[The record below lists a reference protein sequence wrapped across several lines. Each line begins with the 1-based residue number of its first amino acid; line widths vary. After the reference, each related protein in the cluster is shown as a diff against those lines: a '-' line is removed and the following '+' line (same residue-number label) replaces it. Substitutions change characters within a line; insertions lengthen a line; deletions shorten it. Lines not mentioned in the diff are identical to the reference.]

1 MIYGYLQKWVK
12 GNFDEMLKSDDESVS
27 MDDDEDFQREINEK
41 DDQS

>member
-1 MIYGYLQKWVK
+1 
-12 GNFDEMLKSDDESVS
+12 MLKSDDESVS